1 MFALTLL
8 TVSIALA
15 DSLNPSTLIP
25 GLWLASAPAAG
36 RLASFTLGVF
46 AVYTTGGLV
55 LMFGPGRVLIN
66 ALHHFHGPLEH
77 ALEAV
82 GGLLVLAV
90 AVVLW
95 RSRAGEDDQ
104 PRARRS
110 YTRASA
116 FALGAGIMAIELPT
130 AFMYFGVISA
140 ILAAHLAAPVEV
152 SLLVAYNAL
161 FVAPLVALL
170 AVRRLGGVRVDGW
183 IASAEAR
190 VRYVGQLALSGV
202 AALAGAALLTIGLT
216 GLLAV

>member
-1 MFALTLL
+1 MLALTLL
-8 TVSIALA
+8 VASVALA

-25 GLWLASAPAAG
+25 GLWLASTPATG

-46 AVYTTGGLV
+46 SVYTAGGLV
-55 LMFGPGRVLIN
+55 LLFGPGRVLIN
-66 ALHHFHGPLEH
+66 ALHQFHGPLEH

-90 AVVLW
+90 AFFLW
-95 RSRAGEDDQ
+95 RSRARGDDQ

-110 YTRASA
+110 YTNASA
-116 FALGAGIMAIELPT
+116 FALGAGIMLIELPT

-140 ILAAHLAAPVEV
+140 ILAEHPAAPVQF
-152 SLLVAYNAL
+152 SLVVVYNVL
-161 FVAPLVALL
+161 FVAPLIALL
-170 AVRRLGGVRVDGW
+170 AIRRWGGARVDGW

-202 AALAGAALLTIGLT
+202 AALAGTALLAIGLT
-216 GLLAV
+216 GLIAV

>member
-8 TVSIALA
+8 VVSIALA

-36 RLASFTLGVF
+36 GLASFTLGVF
-46 AVYTTGGLV
+46 AVYTAGGLV
-55 LMFGPGRVLIN
+55 LLFGPGRVLIN

-77 ALEAV
+77 VLEAV

-90 AVVLW
+90 AFVLW
-95 RSRAGEDDQ
+95 RSRAGKDDQ

-110 YTRASA
+110 YTRTSA
-116 FALGAGIMAIELPT
+116 FALGVGIMAIELPT

-140 ILAAHLAAPVEV
+140 ILAAHPAAPVEV
-152 SLLVAYNAL
+152 SLVVAYNVL

-170 AVRRLGGVRVDGW
+170 AVRRLGGARVDEW
-183 IASAEAR
+183 IAAAEAR

-202 AALAGAALLTIGLT
+202 AALAGAALLTLGLT